1 MSTKIPA
8 LALQNQVV
16 RDIEPCRSVVTDLL
30 KDRCAFILRVKKCEK
45 SLTVGSYLPIT

>member
-16 RDIEPCRSVVTDLL
+16 RGIEPCRSVVTDLL
-30 KDRCAFILRVKKCEK
+30 KDRSSFILRIKKCKK
-45 SLTVGSYLPIT
+45 SLTLGSYLPIT